1 MDLAESL
8 ALSIKV
14 IADWRVLLMAVLTLL
29 VVAALRYAGSV
40 YRSVSGPKR
49 RAPSPAVAQAKA
61 AKGRGAK
68 PKAEEEEEDE
78 GMVE

>member
-8 ALSIKV
+8 ALSLKV

-49 RAPSPAVAQAKA
+49 RAAPAAAKIQS

-68 PKAEEEEEDE
+68 PKPEDEDEDE
-78 GMVE
+78 GMIE